1 MGDARGVFDDEFQL
15 FEKGV
20 EGGFDVLAALTEPF
34 GHVENLR
41 RVLLELPDVDL
52 HLLGRLLGPF
62 GQFAHLVGDDG
73 EAPAVLPGP
82 CGLDGGVEGQKI
94 GLVAD
99 VLDEADDGADGVDAF
114 VEGVGASLERGTLLT
129 DLLDTLH
136 HLRALFGDAID
147 PCGRSAVE
155 IRRLFECLDVGFH
168 DFP

>member
-1 MGDARGVFDDEFQL
+1 MFAVIWEMRAEFL
-15 FEKGV
+15 MTNSSSSKK
-20 EGGFDVLAALTEPF
+20 ALRVVSTF

-41 RVLLELPDVDL
+41 RVLLQLPDVDL

-82 CGLDGGVEGQKI
+82 GGLDGGVEGQKV

-114 VEGVGASLERGTLLT
+114 VKGVGASLERGALLP
-129 DLLDTLH
+129 DLLDALDHPFTLF
-136 HLRALFGDAID
+136 AD
-147 PCGRSAVE
+147 PVDPHGGSAVE
-155 IRRLFECLDVGFH
+155 IRRLFQRLDVGFH